1 MNGSALLG
9 TANLNSSGVATLTNS
24 SLAAGAYTLTAQYAG
39 NANFLASTSAP
50 ESVTVSSQAT
60 TTSLIAT
67 PNPITAGQT
76 LTLTATVQGGVSTTP
91 GGTVS
96 FMNGSTLL
104 GSANLNSSGVA
115 TLTTASLTAGPYSL
129 TAQYAGNSNFLAS
142 TSAAVSLT
150 VNAQASTT
158 TTSLIATP
166 NPVATGQTLS
176 LTATVQGTG
185 STTPGGTVSFLSG
198 STPLG
203 TAPLNSSGVATLTL
217 TTLAVGNYSV
227 TAQYAGNA
235 NFLTSTSAA
244 VSVTVSA
251 QVTTTSLNASP
262 NPVPLGQTL
271 TMTATVRGT
280 GSTAPGGT
288 VSFMNGS
295 TLLGTA
301 NLNSS
306 GVATL
311 TTNSLAAETYS
322 LTAQYSSDASFLSS
336 TSAAVSVTVNTQTT
350 TTGQSFSL
358 NTTGSAPSQTVQP
371 GTSALYTLSVSPAP
385 GATLPAITFTA
396 SGLPAGSTATFSPPT
411 IAAGSGATTVTLSI
425 HVPAQT
431 VNAML
436 ERNRRLNTGL
446 PLVAFCI
453 LLLPF
458 GGRIRRS
465 GKRMLQL
472 SGMVLLL
479 VVAASFVGLTGCTAP
494 AGQFSSQNAQTYTV
508 TVTTTSASQ
517 SQTANVTLIVE

>member
-1 MNGSALLG
+1 VPGGTVNFMSGSTPLG
-9 TANLNSSGVATLTNS
+9 TATLNSSGVATLTITT
-24 SLAAGAYTLTAQYAG
+24 LA
-39 NANFLASTSAP
+39 
-50 ESVTVSSQAT
+50 V
-60 TTSLIAT
+60 
-67 PNPITAGQT
+67 
-76 LTLTATVQGGVSTTP
+76 
-91 GGTVS
+91 
-96 FMNGSTLL
+96 GS
-104 GSANLNSSGVA
+104 
-115 TLTTASLTAGPYSL
+115 YSL
-129 TAQYAGNSNFLAS
+129 TAQYAG
-142 TSAAVSLT
+142 
-150 VNAQASTT
+150 
-158 TTSLIATP
+158 
-166 NPVATGQTLS
+166 
-176 LTATVQGTG
+176 TA
-185 STTPGGTVSFLSG
+185 SFLS
-198 STPLG
+198 
-203 TAPLNSSGVATLTL
+203 
-217 TTLAVGNYSV
+217 
-227 TAQYAGNA
+227 
-235 NFLTSTSAA
+235 STSAA
-244 VSVTVSA
+244 VSVTVNA
-251 QVTTTSLNASP
+251 QATATTTSLTASP
-262 NPVPLGQTL
+262 NSIATGQTL
-271 TMTATVRGT
+271 TLTAAVQGT
-280 GSTAPGGT
+280 GSAAPGGT
-288 VSFMNGS
+288 VNFLSGS

-301 NLNSS
+301 TLNSS

-311 TTNSLAAETYS
+311 TTNSLAAGTYSLTAQYAGNASFLASTSAAVSVTVSSQATATTTTLTASPNPVATGQTLTLTATVQSIGSIAPSGTVNFLNGAALLGIATLNSSGVATLTTTSLAAETYS
-322 LTAQYSSDASFLSS
+322 LTAQYSGDASFLSS

-411 IAAGSGATTVTLSI
+411 IGAGSGATTVTLSI